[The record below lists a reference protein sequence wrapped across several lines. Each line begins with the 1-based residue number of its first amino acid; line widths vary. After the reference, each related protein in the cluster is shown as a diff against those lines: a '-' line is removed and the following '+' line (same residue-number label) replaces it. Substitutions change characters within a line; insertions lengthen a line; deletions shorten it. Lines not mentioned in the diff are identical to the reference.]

1 MTNAASRLTGD
12 LLAQI
17 ALEAGAL
24 IMQIFD
30 RGFEVGH
37 KGDDSPV
44 TEADEKAEA
53 LILARLK
60 EYAPDLPVL
69 AEEAAAAG
77 DIPELGNLFACV
89 DPLDGTREFI
99 NRRTD
104 FTVNIAIIENGMP
117 IRGVVYA
124 PALKMLYVAE
134 GTRGAWRCEAEPGMQ
149 VPEESARRPIT
160 IRLAPKEI
168 AAVASRSHRTPETD
182 AFLENFDIAELKSAG
197 SSLKFCLVAAGEAD
211 LYPRMGRTMEWDTAA
226 GHAVVQ
232 AAGGTVLTEDGAHL
246 RYNKAERG
254 YDNPNFIV
262 YGDVKPITIAKRST

>member
-1 MTNAASRLTGD
+1 MTDAASKLTGD

-30 RGFEVGH
+30 QGFEIGY
-37 KGDDSPV
+37 KDDDSPV
-44 TEADEKAEA
+44 TEADQKAEA
-53 LILARLK
+53 LILARLA

-69 AEEAAAAG
+69 AEEQAAAG
-77 DIPELGNLFACV
+77 NIPNLGNLYACV

-99 NRRTD
+99 DRHTD

-117 IRGVVYA
+117 VRGVVYA

-134 GTRGAWRCEAEPGMQ
+134 GRSGAWRCEAEPGMN
-149 VPEESARRPIT
+149 VPNESARRPIT
-160 IRLAPKEI
+160 IRMAPTKI
-168 AAVASRSHRTPETD
+168 VAIASRSHRTPQTD
-182 AFLENFDIAELKSAG
+182 AFLQKFDIGELKSAG

-226 GHAVVQ
+226 GHAIVQ
-232 AAGGTVLTEDGAHL
+232 AAGGKVLTESGEPL
-246 RYNKAERG
+246 RYNKSERG

-262 YGDVKPITIAKRST
+262 YGDVEPVI